1 MKISAKPALGDLNQL
16 SIFVRVAQ
24 LGSFSGAARS
34 LGVPVSTVSRKVS
47 ELEGRLGV
55 NLIKRTTRKLNL
67 SEQGLRFYE
76 SCAPLLQG
84 LEEAESALTNAR
96 TELEGVLRVTAPV
109 ALGRGE
115 FLDFVSGFS
124 NRYPRLRIELTIT
137 NQFVDLVATQ
147 VDVAIRFGELA
158 DSSVIA
164 RRLGASRR
172 MLAASPEYL
181 KRRRP
186 PRSPRELSQHDCV
199 VFRGE
204 TEGADWS
211 LYAGRQRARVRVVGR
226 VSANNF
232 ESVNDLAI
240 RGHGVAL
247 LPEPY
252 LIAGSAAGS
261 LRRVLPR
268 WTSAPIPVH
277 AVYLGRKFL
286 PAKLQTF
293 LGELA
298 RFENST
304 WRAATS

>member
-1 MKISAKPALGDLNQL
+1 MADLNQL

-24 LGSFSGAARS
+24 LGSFSAAAKS
-34 LGVPVSTVSRKVS
+34 LGMPISTVSRKVS
-47 ELEGRLGV
+47 ELETRLGV

-76 SCAPLLQG
+76 SCGPHLQG
-84 LEEAESALTNAR
+84 LDEAEAGLTNAR
-96 TELEGVLRVTAPV
+96 AELEGVLRVTAPV

-115 FLDFVSGFS
+115 FLDFISGFS
-124 NRYPRLRIELTIT
+124 KKYPKLRIDLTIT
-137 NQFVDLVATQ
+137 NQFVDLVATR
-147 VDVAIRFGELA
+147 VDVAIRFGKLA

-164 RRLGASRR
+164 RRLGLSQR

-181 KRRRP
+181 KRRGA
-186 PRSPRELSQHDCV
+186 PRSPRELSEHDCV

-204 TEGADWS
+204 TEGEEWS
-211 LYAGRQRARVRVVGR
+211 LQRGRRRARVRVTGS

-232 ESVNDLAI
+232 ESVNELAV

-252 LIAGSAAGS
+252 LLAGSAAGS
-261 LRRVLPR
+261 LKRLLPR

-277 AVYLGRKFL
+277 AVYLERRFL
-286 PAKLQTF
+286 PAKLHTF
-293 LGELA
+293 VSELA
-298 RFENST
+298 SFDNST
-304 WRAATS
+304 WRAEPRW

>member
-1 MKISAKPALGDLNQL
+1 MADLNQL

-24 LGSFSGAARS
+24 LGSFSAAAKS
-34 LGVPVSTVSRKVS
+34 LGMPVSTVSRKVS
-47 ELEGRLGV
+47 ELETRLGV

-76 SCAPLLQG
+76 SCGPHLQG
-84 LEEAESALTNAR
+84 LDEAEAGLTNAR
-96 TELEGVLRVTAPV
+96 AELEGVLRVTAPV

-115 FLDFVSGFS
+115 FLDFISAFS
-124 NRYPRLRIELTIT
+124 KKYPKLRIDLTIT
-137 NQFVDLVATQ
+137 NQFVDLVATR
-147 VDVAIRFGELA
+147 VDVAIRFGKLA

-164 RRLGASRR
+164 RRLGLSQR

-181 KRRRP
+181 KRRGA
-186 PRSPRELSQHDCV
+186 PRSPRELSEHDCV

-204 TEGADWS
+204 TEGEEWS
-211 LYAGRQRARVRVVGR
+211 LQNGRRRARVRVTGS

-232 ESVNDLAI
+232 ESVNELVV

-252 LIAGSAAGS
+252 LLAGSAAGS
-261 LRRVLPR
+261 LKRVLPR

-277 AVYLGRKFL
+277 AVYLERKFL

-293 LGELA
+293 VTELA
-298 RFENST
+298 SFDNST
-304 WRAATS
+304 WRAEARW

>member
-1 MKISAKPALGDLNQL
+1 MADLNQL

-24 LGSFSGAARS
+24 LGSFSAAAKS
-34 LGVPVSTVSRKVS
+34 LGMPVSTVSRKVS
-47 ELEGRLGV
+47 ELETRLGV

-76 SCAPLLQG
+76 SCGPHLQG
-84 LEEAESALTNAR
+84 LDEAEAGLTNAR
-96 TELEGVLRVTAPV
+96 AELEGVLRVTAPV

-115 FLDFVSGFS
+115 FLDFISGFS
-124 NRYPRLRIELTIT
+124 KKYPMLQIDLTIT
-137 NQFVDLVATQ
+137 NQFVDLVATR
-147 VDVAIRFGELA
+147 VDVAIRFGKLA

-164 RRLGASRR
+164 RRLGLSQR

-181 KRRRP
+181 KRRGA
-186 PRSPRELSQHDCV
+186 PRSPRELSEHDCV

-204 TEGADWS
+204 TEGEAWI
-211 LYAGRQRARVRVVGR
+211 LQNERRRARVRVTGS

-232 ESVNDLAI
+232 ESVNELAV

-252 LIAGSAAGS
+252 LLDGSAAGS
-261 LRRVLPR
+261 LKRVLPR

-277 AVYLGRKFL
+277 AVYLERKFL
-286 PAKLQTF
+286 PAKLHTF
-293 LGELA
+293 VTELA
-298 RFENST
+298 SFDNST
-304 WRAATS
+304 WRAEARW